1 MELDIIFKKLITKQA
16 EHRSANLGL
25 NLLISRLQRVY
36 SLNQTTEELD
46 RCMQEMNAFFTKY
59 NTIMQKDIEELKK
72 L

>member
-1 MELDIIFKKLITKQA
+1 MELEIIFKKLITKQA
-16 EHRSANLGL
+16 EYRSANLGL
-25 NLLISRLQRVY
+25 NLLISRLQRAY

-46 RCMQEMNAFFTKY
+46 RCMQEMKAFFTKY